1 MLKKNFT
8 KIGLIVIIITCLFS
22 SCTTVYKTI
31 TVSAEDEYKKLFIGR
46 NHNFVVSRM
55 GAPNRET
62 SDGAGGK
69 ILIYEK
75 TTTYSS
81 GSTIATANDINYYNR
96 TYTPGA
102 ETNTVSRQKTDFIH
116 VFVNKNNI
124 CYNVKSN
131 IYEKYT
137 EIDKEATKKKD
148 KKMTQIALC
157 VGGLSLIIE
166 FVVLGLLGF
175 L

>member
-8 KIGLIVIIITCLFS
+8 KIGLIVIIISCLFS
-22 SCTTVYKTI
+22 SCTMYKTI
-31 TVSAEDEYKKLFIGR
+31 RVSVEDEYKKLFIGR

-69 ILIYEK
+69 ILIYEQ

-81 GSTIATANDINYYNR
+81 GSTIATANNVNYYNR

-102 ETNTVSRQKTDFIH
+102 ETNTVSSQKTDFIH

-131 IYEKYT
+131 IYEEYQ
-137 EIDKEATKKKD
+137 EVDEEATKQNKKD
-148 KKMTQIALC
+148 LTLLGVIFGTIP
-157 VGGLSLIIE
+157 VLSLLLL
-166 FVVLGLLGF
+166 FV
-175 L
+175 

>member
-69 ILIYEK
+69 ILIYEQ

-81 GSTIATANDINYYNR
+81 GSTIATANNVNYYNR

-102 ETNTVSRQKTDFIH
+102 ETNTISSQKTDFIH

-137 EIDKEATKKKD
+137 EVDEEATKKKN
-148 KKMTQIALC
+148 KKATRVALWSGALYVIAFG
-157 VGGLSLIIE
+157 VMGLTI
-166 FVVLGLLGF
+166 GF
-175 L
+175 

>member
-22 SCTTVYKTI
+22 SCTVYKTI

-81 GSTIATANDINYYNR
+81 GSTIATANNVNYYNR

-131 IYEKYT
+131 IYEEY
-137 EIDKEATKKKD
+137 EEVDEEATKKK
-148 KKMTQIALC
+148 KQFYSWYFGIW
-157 VGGLSLIIE
+157 GSLLG
-166 FVVLGLLGF
+166 VTVLLGCLGVLG
-175 L
+175 

>member
-8 KIGLIVIIITCLFS
+8 KIGLIVIIISCLFS
-22 SCTTVYKTI
+22 SCTMYKTI

-69 ILIYEK
+69 ILIYEQ

-81 GSTIATANDINYYNR
+81 GSTIATANNVNYYNR

-102 ETNTVSRQKTDFIH
+102 ETNTVSSQKTDFIH
-116 VFVNKNNI
+116 VFVGKDNI

-131 IYEKYT
+131 IYEYYQEVDEEET
-137 EIDKEATKKKD
+137 KELKKKF
-148 KKMTQIALC
+148 T
-157 VGGLSLIIE
+157 
-166 FVVLGLLGF
+166 VLGLTFGTPVIVSVVLWLLGVGV
-175 L
+175 